1 MGQPDRRCRLP
12 PSTHALYSPVIL
24 IRAGLYTGLVSE
36 PNVTGVALLT
46 QSGTVL
52 TLHGDLATAAQGDS
66 NAVVDW
72 AGFSAA
78 ADAILNS
85 DHDNTDPERAQ
96 TIAAGLVLGDMHFAL
111 VRVELADLDAAGV
124 GVNRFMRLAIL
135 PYRLRLLVLSEKGL
149 SNQVR
154 RAVDAVVVRVRA

>member
-1 MGQPDRRCRLP
+1 
-12 PSTHALYSPVIL
+12 
-24 IRAGLYTGLVSE
+24 
-36 PNVTGVALLT
+36 
-46 QSGTVL
+46 
-52 TLHGDLATAAQGDS
+52 
-66 NAVVDW
+66 VVDW